1 MKAFILAA
9 GNGTRLK
16 PYTDHK
22 PKALVEINGI
32 TLLERIIRRLMRFG
46 FDDIVVNVHHFSG
59 QITKFLEEK
68 ENFGINIEISDE
80 SNSLLDTGG
89 GLMKAAWFFEGKEAF
104 LVHNV
109 DILSD
114 IDLGEFYKQH
124 VYSNVLASLAVRN
137 RKSSRYLL
145 FDKQNHLVGWKNAS
159 TNQVIM
165 AKSSPLNL
173 NQYAFSGIQM
183 ISPQLFKQVK
193 LKGRFSLID
202 MYLSLAKH
210 NHIAAYIHD
219 NTHWID
225 VGKEDMIAEAEKIA
239 DDII

>member
-16 PYTDHK
+16 PITNHK
-22 PKALVEINGI
+22 PKALVEINGV
-32 TLLERIIRRLMRFG
+32 TLLERNIRRLMRFG
-46 FDDIVVNVHHFSG
+46 FNDIIINVHHFAD
-59 QITKFLEEK
+59 QVIHFLKEK
-68 ENFGINIEISDE
+68 ENFGINIEVSDE

-89 GLMKAAWFFEGKEAF
+89 GLMKASWFFDAKESF
-104 LVHNV
+104 IVHNV
-109 DILSD
+109 DILTD
-114 IDLGEFYKQH
+114 IDLADIYQKH
-124 VYSNVLASLAVRN
+124 KYSNVLATLAVRN
-137 RKSSRYLL
+137 RKTSRYLL
-145 FDKQNHLVGWKNAS
+145 FDKQNHLVGWKNAN

-173 NQYAFSGIQM
+173 NQFAFSGVQVIH
-183 ISPQLFKQVK
+183 PHLFKQVK

-219 NTHWID
+219 HTHWID
-225 VGKEDMIAEAEKIA
+225 VGKEDMLQQAEKIA
-239 DDII
+239 DEII